1 MKQKVVIL
9 HFAEEKE
16 IIVFF
21 QTVSEILRISDY
33 QFFKAMRGVGGEG
46 QTSSNSQPPS
56 GGRDG
61 LSSEVGVKSSPDYLL
76 SEMSSHV
83 P

>member
-33 QFFKAMRGVGGEG
+33 QFFKAMRGVGRR
-46 QTSSNSQPPS
+46 S
-56 GGRDG
+56 GPNKLKFTARLWRKGWA
-61 LSSEVGVKSSPDYLL
+61 EF
-76 SEMSSHV
+76 
-83 P
+83 